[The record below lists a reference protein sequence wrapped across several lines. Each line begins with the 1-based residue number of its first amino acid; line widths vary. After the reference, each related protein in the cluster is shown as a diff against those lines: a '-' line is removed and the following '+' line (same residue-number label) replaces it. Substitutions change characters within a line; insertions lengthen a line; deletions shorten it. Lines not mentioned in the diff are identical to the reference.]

1 MANLLLWRHA
11 EAEMQSAS
19 GLDIDRRLTSKGE
32 QDAAKIARWL
42 HDVLPNDCHILTS
55 PAMRCLQTVHA
66 LSAIKNALP
75 FNIQVLDALKVDAT
89 PQAMLDLIM
98 GQEAQPFTLIVG
110 HQPNLGEVICHLIG
124 MDAAHCAVKKGAVWW
139 IKTRGQNA
147 EIQHYLY
154 ALQQPALLN
163 M

>member
-19 GLDIDRRLTSKGE
+19 GLDADRRLTRKGE
-32 QDAAKIARWL
+32 QDASKMARWL
-42 HDVLPNDCHILTS
+42 NQVLPDDCHIFTS
-55 PAMRCLQTVHA
+55 PATRCLQTVHA
-66 LSAIKNALP
+66 LSVVQQASAL
-75 FNIQVLDALKVDAT
+75 NIQVVDVLKVDASL
-89 PQAMLDLIM
+89 QVMIDLLLN
-98 GQEAQPFTLIVG
+98 QESHHYTLIVG

-124 MDAAHCAVKKGAVWW
+124 IDAGHCAVKKGAVWW
-139 IKTRGQNA
+139 IKTRR
-147 EIQHYLY
+147 QHAYMQRYLY